1 MERGKNSFFCEYVM
15 MLLTKEAILKR
26 GPNKFTGLNQFDAK
40 EHITY
45 QKEWASKE
53 MTIYN

>member
-1 MERGKNSFFCEYVM
+1 M
-15 MLLTKEAILKR
+15 MPLIKETIHKR

-53 MTIYN
+53 MTIYS

>member
-1 MERGKNSFFCEYVM
+1 M
-15 MLLTKEAILKR
+15 MPLTKETILKR

-53 MTIYN
+53 MTIYS